1 MKIFILSFFKHLKSF
16 NNLLLNLTIKSIS
29 SFSYIVLVIKYY
41 SYFRFILEYFK
52 GWRFYNIFK
61 AFFKVIA
68 LINILLGIFTL
79 IVFTDFRYD
88 DYKTFINNNIINF
101 SFNDFVSKLKNYF
114 KRVLKK
120 LINIFDDDSVII
132 DNPESDKIPNNYK
145 IPNQDMNTNSNSYK
159 LYYYLFGGLFSIATV
174 IVCIKYPESTVTPVV
189 TAITGFFSSL
199 FGGSG
204 SGGTDDSQPNPL
216 NKGKGRDL
224 GKLDVD
230 HLRPFNSSNPSST
243 KSLIGKYFPIFDK
256 TVSSIGA
263 DPNDL
268 ITGNEWGKT
277 SFSSDSSSS
286 SSSSTET
293 IKQSHIPYS
302 STSSTPNT
310 PAPSITI
317 SDVTLNV
324 TTDSSTTAPATSATT
339 PKLGATISTPVLIA

>member
-29 SFSYIVLVIKYY
+29 SFSYIVLVRKYY

-88 DYKTFINNNIINF
+88 DYKIFINNNIINF

-132 DNPESDKIPNNYK
+132 DKPESVKIPDNYK
-145 IPNQDMNTNSNSYK
+145 LPNQDTDTKSYK
-159 LYYYLFGGLFSIATV
+159 LYYYLFGGLFCIATV
-174 IVCIKYPESTVTPVV
+174 IVCINYPDYTVTPVV
-189 TAITGFFSSL
+189 TAITGFFSS
-199 FGGSG
+199 FFSRG
-204 SGGTDDSQPNPL
+204 GGTGDNLPDSGPNPL
-216 NKGKGRDL
+216 DKGKGRDL

-230 HLRPFNSSNPSST
+230 HLRPFPSSSPSST

-286 SSSSTET
+286 SSDSSSSTET
-293 IKQSHIPYS
+293 VKQSHIPYS
-302 STSSTPNT
+302 STSSTSST
-310 PAPSITI
+310 PAPSIII
-317 SDVTLNV
+317 SDVTPNV
-324 TTDSSTTAPATSATT
+324 TTDTPPSAPA
-339 PKLGATISTPVLIA
+339 PKLGATDSIPNLTL